1 VDVRK
6 VGNIPDGGGWRFV
19 GRSRGQK
26 SRASTLDK
34 PTNKWHGP
42 KMGYAFVPTVIDDH
56 SRVAC
61 AEAHDDETA
70 IIAAGVLHRAVEWF
84 ADRGVTGERG
94 AFRQWERL
102 PVSPVARR
110 LRQTRHQAEPDSRES
125 LI

>member
-1 VDVRK
+1 
-6 VGNIPDGGGWRFV
+6 
-19 GRSRGQK
+19 
-26 SRASTLDK
+26 
-34 PTNKWHGP
+34 
-42 KMGYAFVPTVIDDH
+42 MGYAFVPTVIDDH

-70 IIAAGVLHRAVEWF
+70 IIAVGVLHRAVEWF

-110 LRQTRHQAEPDSRES
+110 LRQTRHQTEADSRES